1 MRVSSN
7 ELGSLLNRVFEGQ
20 GFVDFEAA
28 TKQVVWLQQCGLQG
42 LAHLADCVDKL
53 EQSSDS
59 LVQLC
64 DDSAEQMSLNCYH
77 NSTLAVGGAAVDLAL
92 SEAMQTG
99 TATLRLEH
107 CHNLIFILQPLAERA
122 SRGMNCMAHWQ
133 VAGSP
138 VLEHL
143 AIFPAGDSYPNYLVW
158 ESLEPAARHRDDTL
172 TLACSDA
179 IEALEDYKEQYCSS
193 GTPYLAQVSAAE
205 FQANERCSLDK
216 GIAVDD
222 AVWQRL
228 CLLGERVLVA
238 STEASRS
245 RGAGP
250 ADSGTSGA

>member
-1 MRVSSN
+1 MRASSN

-28 TKQVVWLQQCGLQG
+28 TKQVVWLELCGLQG
-42 LAHLADCVDKL
+42 LAHLAGCLDKL
-53 EQSSDS
+53 DQASDS
-59 LVQLC
+59 RMQLC
-64 DDSAEQMSLNCYH
+64 DDSAGQMSLNCCH
-77 NSTLAVGGAAVDLAL
+77 NSTLAGGGAAVDLAL
-92 SEAMQTG
+92 SEALQTG
-99 TATLRLEH
+99 IATLRLEH
-107 CHNLIFILQPLAERA
+107 CHNRIFILQPLAERA

-133 VAGSP
+133 VAGAP

-143 AIFPAGDSYPNYLVW
+143 AIFRAGDSYPNYLVW
-158 ESLEPAARHRDDTL
+158 ESLEPAAMHRDDTL
-172 TLACSDA
+172 TLVCSDA

-193 GTPYLAQVSAAE
+193 GTPSLAQVSVAE
-205 FQANERCSLDK
+205 FQDNERCSMDQ

>member
-1 MRVSSN
+1 L
-7 ELGSLLNRVFEGQ
+7 E
-20 GFVDFEAA
+20 
-28 TKQVVWLQQCGLQG
+28 QCGLQG
-42 LAHLADCVDKL
+42 LAHLAGCVDNL
-53 EQSSDS
+53 DQASDS
-59 LVQLC
+59 RVQLC
-64 DDSAEQMSLNCYH
+64 DDSAGQMSLNCCH
-77 NSTLAVGGAAVDLAL
+77 NSTLAGGGAAVDLAL
-92 SEAMQTG
+92 SEALRTG
-99 TATLRLEH
+99 IATLRLEH
-107 CHNLIFILQPLAERA
+107 CHNRIFILQPLAERA

-133 VAGSP
+133 VAGAP

-143 AIFPAGDSYPNYLVW
+143 AIFRAGDSYPNYLVW
-158 ESLEPAARHRDDTL
+158 ESLEPAAMHRDDTL
-172 TLACSDA
+172 TLVCSDA

-193 GTPYLAQVSAAE
+193 GTPSLAQVSVAE
-205 FQANERCSLDK
+205 FQDNERCSMDQ